1 MADGFQCEFGNPLL
15 NFRTFDFQQAR
26 FRARALA
33 RGFAGKAAQFR
44 EFKRGKI
51 YFKFRNLTLEKWIG
65 DQRAVAVLFG
75 AGNRLDL
82 FNAALRTGNSSNA
95 CTLMRKQ
102 ELGTGP
108 ALIFFIN
115 AVCDRH
121 AHIFQP
127 NFVDFMLAAQGND
140 WTHGDARRL
149 HVD

>member
-1 MADGFQCEFGNPLL
+1 MADCFQREFGNPLL
-15 NFRTFDFQQAR
+15 DFRALDFQQAG
-26 FRARALA
+26 FGARAFACRFA
-33 RGFAGKAAQFR
+33 RKATQFG
-44 EFKRGKI
+44 EFQRGQI
-51 YFKFRNLTLEKWIG
+51 DFKFRNLTLEKWIG
-65 DQRAVAVLFG
+65 DQRAVAVLFS

-82 FNAALRTGNSSNA
+82 LYAALRTGHGSNA

-127 NFVDFMLAAQGND
+127 NFVDFMLAAQGDD
-140 WTHGDARRL
+140 WADSYAR
-149 HVD
+149 